1 MDYIFQAAQ
10 RLGAPPMFRKDVMD
24 LLADRPPIPAG
35 ITPAEGRSKK
45 THTSSAPVR
54 MLIP

>member
-1 MDYIFQAAQ
+1 MDYVFQAAQ

-35 ITPAEGRSKK
+35 VIPAEGMTYIRRII
-45 THTSSAPVR
+45 TTSQI
-54 MLIP
+54 LTTQ

>member
-35 ITPAEGRSKK
+35 VIPAEGKRK
-45 THTSSAPVR
+45 HTYHLRLSNC
-54 MLIP
+54 